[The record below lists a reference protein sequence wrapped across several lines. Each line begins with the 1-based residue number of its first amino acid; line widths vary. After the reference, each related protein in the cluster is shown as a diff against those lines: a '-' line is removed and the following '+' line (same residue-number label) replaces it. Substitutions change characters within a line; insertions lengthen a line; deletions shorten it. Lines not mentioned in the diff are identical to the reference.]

1 MPVLGA
7 EREEGQQSTSAEHSD
22 QTAAPSSISG
32 RDHMWNFVQQMTALL
47 PAVIVPNQNLRE
59 ACPVDRGNSSSDKE
73 GSVTLAGLAALLEEQ
88 AREKVGSNEHKT
100 MSEATLLSIG
110 KRFAYLEELSNREK
124 DKLHKKKT
132 NSNNEES
139 SSIVLGS
146 AGSASPEVAAQTR
159 HAAPAGSR
167 RTEDGPPQGF
177 VSVSELI
184 PLFESL
190 RRLHDEVDGMV
201 QNLES
206 RITSKVGHQLL
217 KPSVNCEVDG
227 DASFSGTRS
236 DRDSHSSLPLNR
248 ENPFLANAAHAQ
260 PLRPSASGHHSA
272 GSSQMG
278 GQGDSDANTQ
288 LQLLKRKLRNQ
299 KIRMRAQARKRAA
312 KAEQTKKERGANK
325 GAPANP

>member
-32 RDHMWNFVQQMTALL
+32 RDHMWNFVHQMTALL

-73 GSVTLAGLAALLEEQ
+73 GSVTLASLAALLEEQ

-139 SSIVLGS
+139 SSNVLGS

-167 RTEDGPPQGF
+167 RMEDGPSQGF
-177 VSVSELI
+177 IPVSELT
-184 PLFESL
+184 PLFASL
-190 RRLHDEVDGMV
+190 QCLHDEVDGIV
-201 QNLES
+201 HYLES
-206 RITSKVGHQLL
+206 QITSKVGHQGLR
-217 KPSVNCEVDG
+217 PSANCEVDG
-227 DASFSGTRS
+227 DASNSGTRS
-236 DRDSHSSLPLNR
+236 DKGFQSSLPPNWEALFQ
-248 ENPFLANAAHAQ
+248 PNAAHAQ
-260 PLRPSASGHHSA
+260 PPRPSAFGHHSV
-272 GSSQMG
+272 GSSLIG
-278 GQGDSDANTQ
+278 GQGDNDANTQ

-312 KAEQTKKERGANK
+312 KAEQAKKEMGGK
-325 GAPANP
+325 

>member
-100 MSEATLLSIG
+100 MSEATFLSIG

-167 RTEDGPPQGF
+167 RMEDGPSQGF
-177 VSVSELI
+177 IPVSELT
-184 PLFESL
+184 PLFASL
-190 RRLHDEVDGMV
+190 QCLHDEVDGIV
-201 QNLES
+201 HYLES
-206 RITSKVGHQLL
+206 QITSKVGHQGLR
-217 KPSVNCEVDG
+217 PSTNCEVDG
-227 DASFSGTRS
+227 DASNSGTRS
-236 DRDSHSSLPLNR
+236 DKGLQSSLPPNWEALFQ
-248 ENPFLANAAHAQ
+248 PNAAHAQ
-260 PLRPSASGHHSA
+260 PPRPSAFGHHSV
-272 GSSQMG
+272 GSSPIGVQV
-278 GQGDSDANTQ
+278 DNDANTQ

-312 KAEQTKKERGANK
+312 KAEQAKKEMGGK
-325 GAPANP
+325 